1 MSVSGIYFD
10 GISARRQVVTLALLN
25 GQLRLEGDGIER
37 SLIEGDFTIPGKLG
51 HTARLILFANGARCE
66 ITDHVGFDRLIAD
79 TGIAPSLVGHLES
92 RWHYAM
98 TALALTLALIA
109 ATYVWGLPYAAER
122 IASRIPAR
130 VQVMIDAQFMNTFD
144 GKLLEPSHLSAERQQ
159 IISGRLLKLRMPP
172 GGTPPTHVLFR
183 SSPPI
188 GPNAFALPGGTVVVL
203 DEIVNLSSD
212 DDEILAVLAHEM
224 GHVAER
230 HALRQMLQA
239 SVVGLAMTW
248 YVGDISTL
256 LAAAPTTLL
265 ETRYSRDFER
275 RADAFGARMLKLNGI
290 SPGRLAD
297 ILEKLEHAHAR
308 KGEAPGGSAMDYLS
322 THPNTAERIRTL
334 RQMQ

>member
-1 MSVSGIYFD
+1 M
-10 GISARRQVVTLALLN
+10 
-25 GQLRLEGDGIER
+25 
-37 SLIEGDFTIPGKLG
+37 
-51 HTARLILFANGARCE
+51 
-66 ITDHVGFDRLIAD
+66 
-79 TGIAPSLVGHLES
+79 
-92 RWHYAM
+92 
-98 TALALTLALIA
+98 
-109 ATYVWGLPYAAER
+109 
-122 IASRIPAR
+122 
-130 VQVMIDAQFMNTFD
+130 
-144 GKLLEPSHLSAERQQ
+144 
-159 IISGRLLKLRMPP
+159 
-172 GGTPPTHVLFR
+172 
-183 SSPPI
+183 
-188 GPNAFALPGGTVVVL
+188 VVL